1 MAPPITARYAWI
13 LAITTIAF
21 IFSAFGNG
29 ANDVANSYAT
39 SVAAQTLTMPQ
50 VGALSIVTEFVG
62 AVALGARVTD
72 TIKNGIIKID
82 RFAEAANP
90 GTLMLA
96 MGCAEVGSAAW
107 LMFATRAGMPV
118 STTQT
123 IVGALIGVGFATDAG
138 VTWGWESGSVSQVA
152 ASWVIAPLIACAFSA
167 IIFGTVKYSVLERAD
182 SFKCGMRLI
191 PLYFATTCAILALF
205 IVVEAPTAP
214 SLEEFGAGNAA
225 GIILGVFFGVMLITY
240 VFFMPFLKRKLIQ
253 KDARLRIWHV
263 PLGPLLMRENPPL
276 YFAGNADGEYVTN
289 YYADAYGEVRA
300 QGQELRQRKGAPG
313 KDEEAII
320 GDSSSEKKAQVTG
333 DGLAG
338 DATKANAPEEK
349 VHASN
354 EPTAIPGLTRR
365 RKPEPYERWIVPA
378 QQLPWTNPQRYW
390 GYIKF
395 GLLQGVTRD
404 VITHDSDKL
413 RDIHARANRY
423 DDRVEHMWTYCQVIS
438 AMMMSIAHGSNDVAN
453 AVGPWSA
460 VYQTWLEG
468 RVATESPTPIWIL
481 VVAGLLLGLGFWFY
495 GYHIMRAMGNKITQM
510 SPTRGFATE
519 LGAAVTVL
527 LASRLGLPV
536 STTQCLT
543 GALIGTALMNYDVK
557 AVNWAQLGF
566 IFMGWVVTLPVAGLI
581 AGLLCAMAL
590 NTPHF

>member
-1 MAPPITARYAWI
+1 
-13 LAITTIAF
+13 
-21 IFSAFGNG
+21 
-29 ANDVANSYAT
+29 
-39 SVAAQTLTMPQ
+39 
-50 VGALSIVTEFVG
+50 
-62 AVALGARVTD
+62 
-72 TIKNGIIKID
+72 
-82 RFAEAANP
+82 
-90 GTLMLA
+90 
-96 MGCAEVGSAAW
+96 
-107 LMFATRAGMPV
+107 MPV

-123 IVGALIGVGFATDAG
+123 IVGALIGVGFATGAG

-182 SFKCGMRLI
+182 PFKWGMRLI
-191 PLYFATTCAILALF
+191 PLYFAVTCAILALF

-225 GIILGVFFGVMLITY
+225 GIILGVFFGVLVISY
-240 VFFMPFLKRKLIQ
+240 VFFIPFLKRKLIQ

-276 YFAGNADGEYVTN
+276 YFAGKADGAYVTN

-300 QGQELRQRKGAPG
+300 QGQELRQRKGVAG
-313 KDEEAII
+313 ADEESVI
-320 GDSSSEKKAQVTG
+320 GHGSSAHEKKDQVAE
-333 DGLAG
+333 DGLSSNATMADQS
-338 DATKANAPEEK
+338 DAK

-354 EPTAIPGLTRR
+354 ETTAMPGLTRK
-365 RKPEPYERWIVPA
+365 RKPEPYERFISPVRELSWF
-378 QQLPWTNPQRYW
+378 NPQKYW
-390 GYIKF
+390 GYFKF

-413 RDIHARANRY
+413 RDIHSRANRY

-460 VYQTWLEG
+460 VYSTWKEG
-468 RVATESPTPIWIL
+468 RVATTSPTPIWIL
-481 VVAGLLLGLGFWFY
+481 IVAGLLLGIGFWVY
-495 GYHIMRAMGNKITQM
+495 GHHIMRAMGNKITQM

-557 AVNWAQLGF
+557 AVNWRQLGF

-581 AGLLCAMAL
+581 AGLLCVMAL

>member
-72 TIKNGIIKID
+72 TIKNGIINID
-82 RFAEAANP
+82 RFTDAANP

-123 IVGALIGVGFATDAG
+123 IVGALIGVGFATNAG

-182 SFKCGMRLI
+182 PFKWGMQLI
-191 PLYFATTCAILALF
+191 PLYFAVTCAILALF

-225 GIILGVFFGVMLITY
+225 GIILGVFFGVLLITY
-240 VFFMPFLKRKLIQ
+240 VFFIPFLKRKLIQ

-276 YFAGNADGEYVTN
+276 YFPGNADGDYVTN

-300 QGQELRQRKGAPG
+300 QGQELRQRKGING
-313 KDEEAII
+313 KDEEATI
-320 GDSSSEKKAQVTG
+320 
-333 DGLAG
+333 DGVAA
-338 DATKANAPEEK
+338 DTSRTNTPEEK

-365 RKPEPYERWIVPA
+365 RKPEPYERFIGPVKELSWF
-378 QQLPWTNPQRYW
+378 NPQKYW
-390 GYIKF
+390 GYVKF

-413 RDIHARANRY
+413 RDIHSRANRY

-460 VYQTWLEG
+460 VYQTYTEG

-481 VVAGLLLGLGFWFY
+481 IVAGLLLGLGFWFY

-557 AVNWAQLGF
+557 AVNWRQLGF

-581 AGLLCAMAL
+581 AGLLCVMAL